1 LSDARQLAQQEEA
14 RRNAIAA
21 AQSLERRGMIDAAM
35 QAFAAADAPD
45 EVARLLVSQRRFGD
59 AGQYLMNVL
68 AVPPEKVSALDAP
81 KKKLAMQAA
90 ICFGRAGDATTS
102 AMLFVALGEK
112 ERAVDVLKRAG
123 DHAAAA
129 RVLGGGAVRA
139 SGASPMPTGTQA
151 SMSTTVAQNL
161 EAANKFD
168 LALDAYIQLRQPH
181 NAARMAVK
189 LGKFGQAGE
198 LYTQAGMQYEAAECF
213 SQAGDARRSLDALL
227 RVPRDD
233 QRYQQ
238 AALMAIRLASD
249 LNNLDFQLDHFLTKF
264 LSSVPQN
271 ERDAEGLYLA
281 AKLYQRNDHLESAKD
296 AYRKIIAVAP
306 NYRDARA
313 QLAAIEAETRGSAMV
328 FEQILKE
335 EQAFR
340 GGPRERVAPNSAT
353 LAVAALPELPDLPE
367 LPSWPVAPTPVV
379 HTDAMTV
386 ASVPP
391 GMRAGGMTP
400 PPHAPR
406 PPVAAR
412 PPQVVTVPPARPVS
426 RPPDA
431 TAPGIPV
438 KSTIDN
444 LLVPGGVV
452 AERYRIEAKIGQG
465 GMAAVYRAF
474 DLELSERIALKV
486 FTTQNEDEQLVAR
499 FKQELSLSR
508 QLHHPNIIRLYD
520 IGIVQGFRYL
530 TMELLSGGDLKSKLG
545 RPLDVQTG
553 VNYLLQCC
561 AALQHVHDRG
571 VVHRDIKPA
580 NLFVTNENVIKL
592 MDFGIAKRQAT
603 PGLTVA
609 GMIAGTPEYMSPEQ
623 ISGFEKVTAST
634 DIYALGIMAYEMF
647 TGAVPFRH
655 PELMPLL
662 MMQLNEIPP
671 SPRTKNPALPPA
683 IETIVMKLLA
693 KDASQRFLSCNELAA
708 ALQSVVR
715 RTA

>member
-1 LSDARQLAQQEEA
+1 
-14 RRNAIAA
+14 
-21 AQSLERRGMIDAAM
+21 
-35 QAFAAADAPD
+35 
-45 EVARLLVSQRRFGD
+45 
-59 AGQYLMNVL
+59 
-68 AVPPEKVSALDAP
+68 
-81 KKKLAMQAA
+81 
-90 ICFGRAGDATTS
+90 
-102 AMLFVALGEK
+102 
-112 ERAVDVLKRAG
+112 
-123 DHAAAA
+123 
-129 RVLGGGAVRA
+129 
-139 SGASPMPTGTQA
+139 
-151 SMSTTVAQNL
+151 
-161 EAANKFD
+161 
-168 LALDAYIQLRQPH
+168 
-181 NAARMAVK
+181 
-189 LGKFGQAGE
+189 
-198 LYTQAGMQYEAAECF
+198 
-213 SQAGDARRSLDALL
+213 
-227 RVPRDD
+227 
-233 QRYQQ
+233 
-238 AALMAIRLASD
+238 
-249 LNNLDFQLDHFLTKF
+249 
-264 LSSVPQN
+264 
-271 ERDAEGLYLA
+271 
-281 AKLYQRNDHLESAKD
+281 
-296 AYRKIIAVAP
+296 
-306 NYRDARA
+306 
-313 QLAAIEAETRGSAMV
+313 
-328 FEQILKE
+328 
-335 EQAFR
+335 
-340 GGPRERVAPNSAT
+340 
-353 LAVAALPELPDLPE
+353 
-367 LPSWPVAPTPVV
+367 
-379 HTDAMTV
+379 
-386 ASVPP
+386 
-391 GMRAGGMTP
+391 
-400 PPHAPR
+400 
-406 PPVAAR
+406 
-412 PPQVVTVPPARPVS
+412 VVTVPPARPVS

-452 AERYRIEAKIGQG
+452 AERYRIEAKIGEG